1 VLAGLGGGTEA
12 EMSNPEYAPGTPGVA
27 GAIAAAGCA
36 GTRPASVRAWRYRP
50 DMPTDHPAGQD
61 RMTRPRVIVSVT
73 ATADGR
79 VTLSRTERLLDD
91 GPKLRWKATWPPD
104 VGDLLARRAAA
115 IEQRHHPT
123 VVLEGSG
130 TFVADDAGALRLP
143 DTSVPADVLRT
154 DFLPY
159 RSPRWF
165 AVVDARGRVAWT
177 HRGDE
182 ETSLLVI
189 ASRGT
194 PLPYLAHLR
203 HQRIPYLLTGARRV
217 DLTSALVRIGT
228 QLGAECV
235 VSEAGGGLNGALLR
249 AGLVDELHI
258 VTVPA
263 LIGGLGT
270 PSIMDGPPLGTGSP
284 PEQLRAIDVQ
294 VGAHGTIWAHYE
306 VVAR

>member
-1 VLAGLGGGTEA
+1 
-12 EMSNPEYAPGTPGVA
+12 
-27 GAIAAAGCA
+27 
-36 GTRPASVRAWRYRP
+36 
-50 DMPTDHPAGQD
+50 MPTDHSAGRD
-61 RMTRPRVIVSVT
+61 GITRPRVIVSVT

-79 VTLSRTERLLDD
+79 VTLSRMERLLDD
-91 GPKLRWKATWPPD
+91 GPNLRWKATWPPD
-104 VGDLLARRAAA
+104 VDDLLTRR
-115 IEQRHHPT
+115 
-123 VVLEGSG
+123 SG
-130 TFVADDAGALRLP
+130 TFVADDAGSLNLP
-143 DTSVPADVLRT
+143 DTTVPADVLWT
-154 DFLPY
+154 DYLPY

-177 HRGDE
+177 HKGDE

-189 ASRGT
+189 ASRST

-203 HQRIPYLLTGARRV
+203 QEGIPYLLAGARRV
-217 DLTSALVRIGT
+217 DLTSALAKMRT
-228 QLGAECV
+228 QLGTRCL

-249 AGLVDELHI
+249 AGLIDELHI
-258 VTVPA
+258 ITVPA

-270 PSIMDGPPLGTGSP
+270 PSVMDGPPLGTGSF

>member
-1 VLAGLGGGTEA
+1 
-12 EMSNPEYAPGTPGVA
+12 MPG
-27 GAIAAAGCA
+27 
-36 GTRPASVRAWRYRP
+36 
-50 DMPTDHPAGQD
+50 DHPAGQD
-61 RMTRPRVIVSVT
+61 GITRPRVIVSVT

-79 VTLSRTERLLDD
+79 VSLSRTERLLDE
-91 GPKLRWKATWPPD
+91 GPNLRWQAAWPPD
-104 VGDLLARRAAA
+104 VGDLLTRRANA

-130 TFVADDAGALRLP
+130 TFVADDVSSLDLP

-159 RSPRWF
+159 RSTRWF
-165 AVVDARGRVAWT
+165 AVVDSRGRVAWT
-177 HRGDE
+177 HKGNQ

-189 ASRGT
+189 GSRST

-203 HQRIPYLLTGARRV
+203 QERIPYLLAGTHRV
-217 DLTSALVRIGT
+217 DLTHALAKIRT
-228 QLGAECV
+228 QLGAECL

-258 VTVPA
+258 ITVPA

-270 PSIMDGPPLGTGSP
+270 PSIMDGPPLDHGSL

-294 VGAHGTIWAHYE
+294 VGTHGTIWAHYE
-306 VVAR
+306 VVPRRSRRSSSASSQRKTAGAR